1 MNAVETA
8 KHLLLQSG
16 TAWILWLLAGLSA
29 VSLAIIVERWI
40 FLRARDGDL
49 ERLARDLDGPLEQQD
64 WKRAITRL
72 DSEPVTA
79 TAIAS
84 AGLKLANKG
93 PGAVEKAMD
102 SAVALERRKLERG
115 LAFLGTLGHN
125 APFVG
130 LFGTVVGVIHAF
142 EELGH
147 SAPGHA
153 AAAGAG
159 AGAAGQVASQMV
171 MGAIA
176 EALVATA
183 VGILV
188 ALPAVAAY
196 NFFQRRVTMILSG
209 SEVLSNLVLAYL
221 SATSSSDGTSD
232 GTREVR
238 RVA

>member
-1 MNAVETA
+1 MNAVESA

-16 TAWILWLLAGLSA
+16 AGWILWLLAGLSA
-29 VSLAIIVERWI
+29 ASLGVAVERWI
-40 FLRARDGDL
+40 FLRTRDADL
-49 ERLARDLDGPLEQQD
+49 ERTARGLDGFLADRDWTGAIERLEQHP
-64 WKRAITRL
+64 T
-72 DSEPVTA
+72 TA
-79 TAIAS
+79 AAIAAS
-84 AGLKLANKG
+84 GLRLADRG
-93 PGAVEKAMD
+93 PAAVEKAML

-115 LAFLGTLGHN
+115 LAFLGTVGNN

-153 AAAGAG
+153 TAG
-159 AGAAGQVASQMV
+159 AGQVASQAV
-171 MGAIA
+171 MASIA

-188 ALPAVAAY
+188 ALPAVAAFNY
-196 NFFQRRVTMILSG
+196 FQRRVASILAG

-221 SATSSSDGTSD
+221 SSADAPAPDGP
-232 GTREVR
+232 GEVR
-238 RVA
+238 RAG

>member
-29 VSLAIIVERWI
+29 VSLAIIVERWL

-49 ERLARDLDGPLEQQD
+49 ERLARDLAGPLEQHD
-64 WKRAITRL
+64 WKAALTRL
-72 DSEPVTA
+72 DAEPVTA

-84 AGLKLANKG
+84 AGIRLAAKG
-93 PGAVEKAMD
+93 PTAVEKAMD

-115 LAFLGTLGHN
+115 LAFLGTLGNN

-153 AAAGAG
+153 AAAGPA
-159 AGAAGQVASQMV
+159 AGAAGQVASQLV

-221 SATSSSDGTSD
+221 SAVPSSDGSSD
-232 GTREVR
+232 KSPGVR